1 MANQVRITYKQMLT
15 IMVNIVMA
23 LRENNILLPRSY
35 NDFRIKSKSFK
46 NGGKLDKK
54 YTPYGKDVHPDLFWT
69 GVPQGT
75 KSFAIIVDD
84 PDTPSGKV
92 FTHWAIKNIPINY
105 SKLDEGE
112 VVGEELK
119 NSWGFTKYSGP
130 KPPSGTHRY
139 YFKIY
144 AIREDRL
151 VARTLN
157 AIRIEINAKKLAEAS
172 IMGTFSAQD

>member
-1 MANQVRITYKQMLT
+1 MVSQRISYRQMIT
-15 IMVNIVMA
+15 ILINVVMTF
-23 LRENNILLPRSY
+23 REKKIFLPREH

-46 NGGKLDKK
+46 NGGKLDIKF
-54 YTPYGKDVHPDLFWT
+54 TPYGKDVHPDFFWT
-69 GVPQGT
+69 GVPRGT
-75 KSFAIIVDD
+75 KSFAIICDD
-84 PDTPSGKV
+84 PDTPSGQI
-92 FTHWAIKNIPINY
+92 FTHWAIKNIPVSQ

-119 NSWGFTKYSGP
+119 NSWGFTRYSGP

-139 YFKIY
+139 YFKMY

-157 AIRIEINAKKLAEAS
+157 AIRKEIEAKKLAEAS
-172 IMGTFSAQD
+172 IMGTFTAR